1 MVNIGNIMPDI
12 NPEILSWARK
22 TAELSVEKAARKL
35 QMKDGKAASAAEK
48 LLSYEHGVKVPSR
61 SLLLKMSKT
70 YRRPILTFYL
80 DKPPIIGDRGED
92 FRTLPDHM
100 EEENAYVDT
109 LIRDIKA
116 RQSLVREALID
127 ENENFKVD
135 FIGKCEVE
143 HGIGQISETLNKILK
158 FDRDEYR
165 SHRTYGDAFGHLR
178 NLAEDAGVFVILQG
192 NLGSY
197 HTNISVEAFRGFALS
212 DEIAP
217 FLIIND
223 RDAKSAWSF
232 TLLHELVHLALGQT
246 GISGAS
252 AEKQI
257 EKFCNDVASEILLPS
272 SEFNKFRPTDFNF
285 ENLKE
290 EISNYA
296 LTTKVSNSHIAYRL
310 YREGFIKKALWGKL
324 SEFYS
329 QQWSTH
335 RDKEKE
341 KMKQSAGGPSY
352 YLVKKYKLGAL
363 VGLAQRFAYSGTLST
378 TRTGLLLGIRP
389 LKVHRLF
396 ELNQPI

>member
-1 MVNIGNIMPDI
+1 LVKIGSKMPDI
-12 NPEILSWARK
+12 NPKILSWARK
-22 TAELSVEKAARKL
+22 TAELSVEKAVRKL
-35 QMKDGKAASAAEK
+35 QIKDGKAASAVEK
-48 LLSYEHGVKVPSR
+48 FLSYEHGVKVPSR

-70 YRRPILTFYL
+70 YRLPILTFYL

-116 RQSLVREALID
+116 RQSLAREALID
-127 ENENFKVD
+127 ENESFKID
-135 FIGKCEVE
+135 FIGKCKVE
-143 HGIGQISETLNKILK
+143 HGITHISQTLNKVLK

-165 SHRTYGDAFGHLR
+165 SQRTYGDAFRYLR

-192 NLGSY
+192 NLGSH
-197 HTNISVEAFRGFALS
+197 HTNISIAAFRGFALS

-246 GISGAS
+246 GVSGAYG
-252 AEKQI
+252 EKQI
-257 EKFCNDVASEILLPS
+257 EKFCNDVASDILLPS
-272 SEFNKFRPTDFNF
+272 SEFNTFLSTDLNF
-285 ENLKE
+285 EIIKE
-290 EISNYA
+290 EISIYA
-296 LTTKVSNSHIAYRL
+296 LSTKVSNSHIAYRL
-310 YREGFIKKALWGKL
+310 YREGIINKALWGQL
-324 SEFYS
+324 SEFYF
-329 QQWSTH
+329 QQWNTR

-341 KMKQSAGGPSY
+341 KMRQSVGGPSY

-363 VGLAQRFAYSGTLST
+363 VSLAQRFAYSGTLST
-378 TRTGLLLGIRP
+378 TKTGLLLGIRP

-396 ELNQPI
+396 ELKQPI